1 MPVIT
6 SLAFRIYAAPLNGT
20 FSKTPLAEAGN
31 VPDSFTPSAPVLVKE
46 DESWRIVHTQDYT
59 LYSYMSRQ
67 YVTADN
73 SPAQLLVCLFFP
85 PKKRLADGKSPLEL
99 IETIHNTFK
108 IGAIKNKVLPDAPV
122 NMPSLQ
128 TLLPKYRLEGRPLDL
143 PLMQGLSPAA
153 ICMDSKSQLDAMF
166 RHSRY
171 PVLAG
176 VGSLELGFKC
186 VSTISLR
193 SKPQPKPVTPQ
204 PKPTTPD
211 DSGNTG
217 GKNGGKTDT
226 TYNFNNVSAGN
237 DSKLAGKSLS
247 SDDNDRRGGT
257 VVDGNGNGG
266 GGNAKKIAAIVAVAA
281 VALLGLLWYLG
292 SDSATSNTVIS
303 QNTEMEDR
311 SAEQDYEVI
320 NTDSIEA
327 AEQERLA
334 AQRRADSIRTA
345 DSIALA
351 KKKQAEM
358 EANMSIDEQI
368 AAAKKKAEE
377 ARKKAEEARRKADE
391 ARRKEAASSRQ
402 NTAWQA
408 SFNANAAKCPMQH
421 RLGVRI
427 ISMTCT
433 ATSAKITVKYEQAS
447 KYDASSFDKDEIR
460 DDLNAIK
467 QKYCS
472 GIPSNVYVSVQP
484 VDKMGRPF

>member
-1 MPVIT
+1 MPITT
-6 SLAFRIYAAPLNGT
+6 SLAFRIYGTTLNGT
-20 FSKTPLAEAGN
+20 FSNTPLAEAGT
-31 VPDSFTPSAPVLVKE
+31 VPDSFMPSAPVLVKE

-85 PKKRLADGKSPLEL
+85 PKKRLAEGKSPLEL

-108 IGAIKNKVLPDAPV
+108 IGAIKDKVLPDAPV
-122 NMPSLQ
+122 NIPSLQ
-128 TLLPKYRLEGRPLDL
+128 TLLPKYRLEARPLDL

-176 VGSLELGFKC
+176 VGSLEMGFKC

-193 SKPQPKPVTPQ
+193 SKPQPKPATPAN
-204 PKPTTPD
+204 
-211 DSGNTG
+211 SGNTG
-217 GKNGGKTDT
+217 DKNNDKTDT
-226 TYNFNNVSAGN
+226 TYNYNNVTADNNST
-237 DSKLAGKSLS
+237 LAGKSLS
-247 SDDNDRRGGT
+247 SDDNNRHGGT
-257 VVDGNGNGG
+257 VVSNNDNRG
-266 GGNAKKIAAIVAVAA
+266 GGNAKKIAALVAVAA

-292 SDSATSNTVIS
+292 SDSATDDTDIS
-303 QNTEMEDR
+303 QNTEMTKP
-311 SAEQDYEVI
+311 SAEQDNETV
-320 NTDSIEA
+320 NTDSLEA

-351 KKKQAEM
+351 KKKQAEQ

-408 SFNANAAKCPMQH
+408 GFNANAAKCPMQH
-421 RLGVRI
+421 RLGVKI

-433 ATSAKITVKYEQAS
+433 ATSAKITVRYEQAS
-447 KYDASSFDKDEIR
+447 KYDSNSFDKNEIR
-460 DDLNAIK
+460 DDLNAIR

-472 GIPSNVYVSVQP
+472 GIPSNVNVSVYA